1 MQRYLFTFFEQLT
14 GDVQR
19 KLTIQV
25 KNHGRNLFKVQL
37 TIKDLM
43 FFENRLHQNYFFV
56 NLQIFR
62 NSFSVEHA
70 WPFFRYQWYTWAERY
85 LFWRF
90 LHLWRLFRSS
100 TMSDAGNTAHQR
112 VGGYNR
118 QPLRQIKLIQVGKI
132 WSYFLDLIFYFSYAK
147 LIFNCTLLSCHVR
160 VSEWIHTL

>member
-1 MQRYLFTFFEQLT
+1 MQRYLFTFFEQST

-70 WPFFRYQWYTWAERY
+70 WPFFRY
-85 LFWRF
+85 
-90 LHLWRLFRSS
+90 LWRLFRSS
-100 TMSDAGNTAHQR
+100 TMSDAGNTAHQT

-118 QPLRQIKLIQVGKI
+118 QSLRQIKLIQVGKI
-132 WSYFLDLIFYFSYAK
+132 WSYFVDLIFYFSYAK